1 MFTGIPQPVKL
12 GLAGGPLIVSI
23 LISHFG
29 PRFKVITYTTVSA
42 NLMIR
47 EIGIALF
54 LACVGLEAGERFVDT
69 IIHGGGLVWIFYG
82 AMITVIPVLIGGVI
96 GRYVL
101 KIDYSTL
108 TGVLSGSCTNP
119 PALAYAGEQDKDK
132 ESHFQKYLKVGFQL
146 YKYRTYLFRAAFTA
160 SLNPAVGRIW
170 NE

>member
-1 MFTGIPQPVKL
+1 MKAILIILSCIALSLVFSAVEKVLGNSMKRLDHPNLIPIMFPGIPQPVKL

-23 LISHFG
+23 RISHFG

-82 AMITVIPVLIGGVI
+82 AMITVIPVLI
-96 GRYVL
+96 
-101 KIDYSTL
+101 
-108 TGVLSGSCTNP
+108 
-119 PALAYAGEQDKDK
+119 
-132 ESHFQKYLKVGFQL
+132 
-146 YKYRTYLFRAAFTA
+146 TA
-160 SLNPAVGRIW
+160 H
-170 NE
+170 